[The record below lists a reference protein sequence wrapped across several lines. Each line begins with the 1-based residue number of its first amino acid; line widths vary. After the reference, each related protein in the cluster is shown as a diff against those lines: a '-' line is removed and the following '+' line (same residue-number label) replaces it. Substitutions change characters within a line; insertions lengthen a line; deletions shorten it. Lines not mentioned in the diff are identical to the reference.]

1 MLDIGLWL
9 ADVSSGAN
17 CETGSAVAAWPVFFV
32 GIMGTLLLAA
42 SLRRAACSACLRLP
56 RHSLGGEG

>member
-17 CETGSAVAAWPVFFV
+17 CETGSAVAAWP
-32 GIMGTLLLAA
+32 LAGPPVLSDKDRDA
-42 SLRRAACSACLRLP
+42 RRARDLWERLP
-56 RHSLGGEG
+56 A